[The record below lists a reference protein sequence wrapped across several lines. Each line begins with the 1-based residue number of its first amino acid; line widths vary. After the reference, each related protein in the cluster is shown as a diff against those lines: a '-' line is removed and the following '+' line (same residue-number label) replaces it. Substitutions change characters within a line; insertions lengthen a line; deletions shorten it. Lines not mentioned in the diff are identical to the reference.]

1 MAVPRCSIRKGQPLT
16 GPEHHPAAPGDSAL
30 PSAAAAPPQHP
41 PHFPAPTG
49 PTRRYDGSY
58 VTYPGDPGY
67 PTAPPLGAPAARGL
81 GGPAFP
87 AGAPA
92 GDPFAHAGH
101 PVDSGYPAAPHPGYP
116 AYPGHPGIAG
126 YPQAPIRMPG
136 TVRTA
141 QVLSFVAAGLGVVL
155 IVATGVVAGAEAA
168 GRATAGSLLFLILG
182 GLAFS
187 FPTGGPGVRTA
198 AIVLGALTALCGL
211 GSATSGLPPSL
222 LGMLIGGAVVI
233 LLAQRAAQAWFHR
246 PRLPGG
252 R

>member
-1 MAVPRCSIRKGQPLT
+1 MAVPRCSTRKGQPLT
-16 GPEHHPAAPGDSAL
+16 GPEHHPAAPGDSAI

-67 PTAPPLGAPAARGL
+67 PTGAGEAAAPSL
-81 GGPAFP
+81 GGME
-87 AGAPA
+87 
-92 GDPFAHAGH
+92 
-101 PVDSGYPAAPHPGYP
+101 YPAAPHPGYP
-116 AYPGHPGIAG
+116 AAPPPGYTGYPGQPGFAG

-136 TVRTA
+136 SVRAA

-211 GSATSGLPPSL
+211 GSAASGLPPSL

>member
-1 MAVPRCSIRKGQPLT
+1 MT
-16 GPEHHPAAPGDSAL
+16 GPEHHPAVAGDSTTS
-30 PSAAAAPPQHP
+30 SAAAAPPENP
-41 PHFPAPTG
+41 PRPPA

-58 VTYPGDPGY
+58 LTYPGDPGY
-67 PTAPPLGAPAARGL
+67 PTAPALGAPATRGP
-81 GGPAFP
+81 GGPVFP

-92 GDPFAHAGH
+92 ADPFAHTGH
-101 PVDSGYPAAPHPGYP
+101 PVDSGYRAAPHPGYP
-116 AYPGHPGIAG
+116 TYPGFAG
-126 YPQAPIRMPG
+126 YPQAPVRMPG
-136 TVRTA
+136 SVRAA

-155 IVATGVVAGAEAA
+155 IVATGAVAGAEAA

-198 AIVLGALTALCGL
+198 AIVLGALTTLCGL
-211 GSATSGLPPSL
+211 GSAASGLPPSL

>member
-1 MAVPRCSIRKGQPLT
+1 MT
-16 GPEHHPAAPGDSAL
+16 GPEHHPAVPGDSAI
-30 PSAAAAPPQHP
+30 PSAAAAPPENP
-41 PHFPAPTG
+41 PQPLA

-67 PTAPPLGAPAARGL
+67 PTAPPLGAPAIRGL

-87 AGAPA
+87 AGATA
-92 GDPFAHAGH
+92 ADPFAHAGH
-101 PVDSGYPAAPHPGYP
+101 SVDSGFRAAPHPGYP
-116 AYPGHPGIAG
+116 TYPGHPGFAG
-126 YPQAPIRMPG
+126 YPQAPVRMPG
-136 TVRTA
+136 SVRAA

-198 AIVLGALTALCGL
+198 AIVLGALTTLCGL
-211 GSATSGLPPSL
+211 GSAASGLPPSL

-233 LLAQRAAQAWFHR
+233 LLAQRTAQAWFHR